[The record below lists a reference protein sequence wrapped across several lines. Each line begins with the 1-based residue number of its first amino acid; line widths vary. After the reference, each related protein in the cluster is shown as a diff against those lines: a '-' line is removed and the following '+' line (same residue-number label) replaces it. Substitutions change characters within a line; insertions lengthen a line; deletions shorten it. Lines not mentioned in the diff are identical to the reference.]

1 MVSIQSSA
9 LKPQYSAWP
18 PRKVATL
25 MTSLQA
31 NKRPTLCLIDGSAYI
46 YRAYFA
52 LPTLNNSK
60 GLQTNA
66 VYGFTTTLLKIIREH
81 KPDGLAVA
89 FDEKG
94 PTLRHE
100 EFKEYKAQRPPMP
113 DGMKTQI
120 PYIYRVVEALNIPAV
135 RQAGYEADDLIGT
148 LARQA
153 EQAGYDIVIVTGDK
167 DMLQLVT
174 PHVRIYDPVKDK
186 WSGEAECVAK
196 FGVEP
201 SRVIE
206 VMGLMGDSSDNIPG
220 VKGVGEKTAMKLIAQ
235 FGTIDEL
242 LQRLDEVAPSRVRM
256 LLTEQADQARLSRK
270 LATIDTRSPVQF
282 HPESY
287 QLKPPHDDQ
296 LTDLLRELEFT
307 SLLKSLQPT
316 QKQPEAKFHATVTIE
331 DETTARRFVDGVPK
345 AGPLGVH
352 CLLTRQPGI
361 GADVLG
367 LTLSTGGQT
376 GFIPIDVHTF
386 MRPIISVLHDVHRP
400 KIVHDL
406 KATLLA
412 LHRVGVTLAPPYID
426 TMIADYLLN
435 PNRRDHSLD
444 TIMLERLGKRLESE
458 KREKTQ
464 PQSLFEVDTG
474 SREAA
479 AEAAAALV
487 EVEPILREQLTEQGS
502 LKLFTEVEMPL
513 VPVLADI
520 ERNGFLLDVEGLHEL
535 SKELERELDR
545 MMETITRLAGG
556 EFNINSPKQL
566 ATVLFEK
573 LGLKPLRKTKTGYST
588 DEDTLTQL
596 AVQHELPAQILSYRS
611 LSKLRSTYVDALP
624 ELVHPE
630 TKRLHTSLN
639 QTVAATGRLSST
651 DPNLQ
656 NIPVKG
662 DYGLRIREAFI
673 APKGHELLCADY
685 SQIEPRILAHL
696 SQDPRL
702 LSVFTKGEDIHM
714 ATAMEIFGLPSGQI
728 TRDMR
733 RAAKTVVFG
742 IVYGI
747 SPFGLSQNLGV
758 SQPEAKKYI
767 DTFFERFPSVRA
779 LMDRN
784 IAEGREKGY
793 TTTILGRR
801 RPIPELQSSD
811 PVQRGFGERMA
822 VNSPIQGSA
831 ADLIKVAMINVH
843 RTLRD
848 ELPHVKTILQVH
860 DELIFEV
867 PDHDLEEA
875 KRLVK
880 QEMEGV
886 GKQLGLS
893 VPLKVDLGVGKNWRV
908 AHP

>member
-1 MVSIQSSA
+1 M
-9 LKPQYSAWP
+9 
-18 PRKVATL
+18 
-25 MTSLQA
+25 
-31 NKRPTLCLIDGSAYI
+31 PTLYLIDGSAYI
-46 YRAYFA
+46 YRAFFA
-52 LPTLNNSK
+52 LPALNNSK

-66 VYGFTTTLLKIIREH
+66 VYGFTTMLLKIIRERQ
-81 KPDGLAVA
+81 PDGLAVA

-113 DGMKTQI
+113 DGMKAQI
-120 PYIYRVVEALNIPAV
+120 PYIHRVVEALAIPGL
-135 RQAGYEADDLIGT
+135 RKAGYEADDLIGT
-148 LARQA
+148 LAHKA
-153 EQAGYDIVIVTGDK
+153 EQAGYDVVIVTGDK
-167 DMLQLVT
+167 DMFQLLT

-186 WSGEAECVAK
+186 WFGEAECRER

-201 SRVIE
+201 ARVVEI
-206 VMGLMGDSSDNIPG
+206 MGLMGDATDNIPG
-220 VKGVGEKTAMKLIAQ
+220 VKGIGEKTAMKLIAQ
-235 FGTIDEL
+235 FVTIEEL
-242 LQRLDEVAPSRVRM
+242 LQRVDEVTPPRIKA
-256 LLTEQADQARLSRK
+256 LLVEQAENARMSRR
-270 LATIDTRSPVQF
+270 LATIEVESPVEFDPAAFQI
-282 HPESY
+282 
-287 QLKPPHDDQ
+287 KPPHADQ
-296 LTDLLRELEFT
+296 LSDLLRELEFT
-307 SLLKSLQPT
+307 TLLKSIQASNGPANA
-316 QKQPEAKFHATVTIE
+316 PEVATEFIQSE
-331 DETTARRFVDGVPK
+331 KAAQAFVDSLPK
-345 AGPLGVH
+345 NEALAVQ
-352 CLLTRQPGI
+352 CLLSGGSGVQAEVQGI
-361 GADVLG
+361 A
-367 LTLSTGGQT
+367 LSSGGKT
-376 GFIPIDVHTF
+376 AFIPLDVHEY
-386 MRPIISVLHDVHRP
+386 MRPITRLLHETTRT
-400 KIVHDL
+400 KAVHDL

-412 LHRVGVTLAPPYID
+412 FHRIGVTLAPPYFD

-435 PNRRDHSLD
+435 PNRRDHQLD
-444 TIMLERLGKRLESE
+444 TLALEILGHRLGGHE
-458 KREKTQ
+458 KETKA
-464 PQSLFEVDTG
+464 PKSLFDVDTG
-474 SREAA
+474 SQEQA
-479 AEAAAALV
+479 AEAAGVIAKIAPLM
-487 EVEPILREQLTEQGS
+487 LDRLKEQGS
-502 LKLFTEVEMPL
+502 LTLFQDIEMPL
-513 VPVLADI
+513 VAVLAEI
-520 ERNGFLLDVEGLHEL
+520 ERNGFLLDVEGLHAL

-545 MMETITRLAGG
+545 MMEKIAGLAGR

-573 LGLKPLRKTKTGYST
+573 LGLKPGRKTKTGFST
-588 DEDTLTQL
+588 DEDTLMQL
-596 AVQHELPAQILSYRS
+596 ATQHELPAQILSYRS
-611 LSKLRSTYVDALP
+611 LSKLKSTYVDALP
-624 ELVHPE
+624 ELVHPD

-702 LSVFTKGEDIHM
+702 VSVFAMGEDIHM
-714 ATAMEIFGLPSGQI
+714 ATAMEIFGLPSSQI

-733 RAAKTVVFG
+733 RVAKTVVFG

-747 SPFGLSQNLGV
+747 SPFGLSQNIGV
-758 SQPEAKKYI
+758 SQADAKKYI
-767 DTFFERFPSVRA
+767 ETFFEKFSAVRA

-784 IAEGREKGY
+784 IAEGKEKGY

-801 RPIPELQSSD
+801 RPIPELQSGD

-843 RTLRD
+843 KALHA
-848 ELPHVKTILQVH
+848 EMPHTKMILQVH

-867 PDHDLEEA
+867 PEKELDEA
-875 KRLVK
+875 KKLVK
-880 QEMEGV
+880 HEMEAV

>member
-1 MVSIQSSA
+1 MTQV
-9 LKPQYSAWP
+9 
-18 PRKVATL
+18 RKTL
-25 MTSLQA
+25 Y
-31 NKRPTLCLIDGSAYI
+31 LIDGSAYI
-46 YRAYFA
+46 YRAFFA
-52 LPTLNNSK
+52 LPALNNSK

-66 VYGFTTTLLKIIREH
+66 VYGFTTTLLKILRER
-81 KPDGLAVA
+81 KPDGLVVA

-94 PTLRHE
+94 PTLRHQ

-113 DGMKTQI
+113 EGMSAQI
-120 PYIYRVVEALNIPAV
+120 PYIHRIVDALNIPAV

-148 LARQA
+148 LAHQA
-153 EQAGYDIVIVTGDK
+153 ERAGYDVVIVTGDK
-167 DMLQLVT
+167 DMFQLLT

-186 WSGEAECVAK
+186 WSGEAECRER

-201 SRVIE
+201 ARVVEI
-206 VMGLMGDSSDNIPG
+206 MGLMGDSTDNIPG
-220 VKGVGEKTAMKLIAQ
+220 VKGIGEKTAMKLIAQ
-235 FGTIDEL
+235 FGTIEEL
-242 LQRLDEVAPSRVRM
+242 LNRVDEVTPARTKAM
-256 LLTEQADQARLSRK
+256 LVEQAENARLSRR
-270 LATIDTRSPVQF
+270 LATIDIHSPVEF
-282 HPESY
+282 DADSFRI
-287 QLKPPHDDQ
+287 KPPHQ
-296 LTDLLRELEFT
+296 EPLTDLLRELEFT
-307 SLLKSLQPT
+307 SLLKSLQAPAAPAAAPVADSDIIRT
-316 QKQPEAKFHATVTIE
+316 EQAAQAFV
-331 DETTARRFVDGVPK
+331 ARLPAG
-345 AGPLGVH
+345 GPLAVQ
-352 CLLTRQPGI
+352 CLLSGGAGVSAEVQGI
-361 GADVLG
+361 A
-367 LTLSTGGQT
+367 LSAAGQT
-376 GFIPIDVHTF
+376 AFVPLDVRTF
-386 MRPIISVLHDVHRP
+386 MRPITTLLHDRTRP
-400 KIVHDL
+400 KAVHDL

-412 LHRVGVTLAPPYID
+412 CHRIGVTLAPPYVD

-435 PNRRDHSLD
+435 PNRRDHQLD
-444 TIMLERLGKRLESE
+444 TLALEMLGQRMGGHEHETKVP
-458 KREKTQ
+458 T
-464 PQSLFEVDTG
+464 SLFDVESG
-474 SREAA
+474 SQEQA
-479 AEAAAALV
+479 AEAAGVIAKIAPVL
-487 EVEPILREQLTEQGS
+487 LDRLTEQGS
-502 LKLFTEVEMPL
+502 LALFQDVEMPL

-520 ERNGFLLDVEGLHEL
+520 ERNGFLLDVEGLQAL

-545 MMETITRLAGG
+545 MMETIGGLAGG

-596 AVQHELPAQILSYRS
+596 ATQHDLPAQILNYRS
-611 LSKLRSTYVDALP
+611 LSKLKSTYVDALP
-624 ELVHPE
+624 ELVHPD
-630 TKRLHTSLN
+630 TRRLHTSLN

-651 DPNLQ
+651 EPNLQ

-673 APKGHELLCADY
+673 APKDHELLCADY

-702 LSVFTKGEDIHM
+702 LAVFAKGEDIHM
-714 ATAMEIFGLPSGQI
+714 ATAMEIFGLPSSQI

-747 SPFGLSQNLGV
+747 SPFGLSQNIGV
-758 SQPEAKKYI
+758 PQAEAKKYI
-767 DTFFERFPSVRA
+767 DTFFEKFAAVRA

-784 IAEGREKGY
+784 IAEGKAKGY

-801 RPIPELQSSD
+801 RPIPELQSGD

-843 RTLRD
+843 RTLHAD
-848 ELPHVKTILQVH
+848 LPHTKMILQVH

-867 PDHDLEEA
+867 PEKELDDA

-880 QEMEGV
+880 QEMEAV

>member
-1 MVSIQSSA
+1 M
-9 LKPQYSAWP
+9 PYSNES
-18 PRKVATL
+18 RKTL
-25 MTSLQA
+25 Y
-31 NKRPTLCLIDGSAYI
+31 LIDGSAYI
-46 YRAYFA
+46 YRAFFA
-52 LPTLNNSK
+52 LPALNNSK
-60 GLQTNA
+60 GFQTNA
-66 VYGFTTTLLKIIREH
+66 IYGFTTTLMKIIREH

-100 EFKEYKAQRPPMP
+100 EFKAYKAQRPPMP
-113 DGMKTQI
+113 EGMSAQI
-120 PYIYRVVEALNIPAV
+120 PYIHRVVEALDIPV
-135 RQAGYEADDLIGT
+135 VKQAGYEADDLIGT

-153 EQAGYDIVIVTGDK
+153 ERAGYDVVIVTGDK
-167 DMLQLVT
+167 DMLQLLT

-186 WSGEAECVAK
+186 WSGEAECRER

-201 SRVIE
+201 GRVVE
-206 VMGLMGDSSDNIPG
+206 VMGLMGDSTDNIPG
-220 VKGVGEKTAMKLIAQ
+220 VKGIGEKTAMKLIAQ

-242 LQRLDEVAPSRVRM
+242 LRRVDEVTPPRIKA
-256 LLTEQADQARLSRK
+256 LLIEQADNARLSRR
-270 LATIDTRSPVQF
+270 LATIETQSPVDF
-282 HPESY
+282 HPDAY
-287 QLKPPHDDQ
+287 RIKPPHHEQ
-296 LTDLLRELEFT
+296 LAGLFRELEFT
-307 SLLKSLQPT
+307 TLLKGLQPASRPVEPSRADT
-316 QKQPEAKFHATVTIE
+316 QLIQDEQAAK
-331 DETTARRFVDGVPK
+331 RFVERLERDGAIGVRCLMSGGAGAQAELQGLAVSDGTRTAYVP
-345 AGPLGVH
+345 L
-352 CLLTRQPGI
+352 
-361 GADVLG
+361 DVR
-367 LTLSTGGQT
+367 
-376 GFIPIDVHTF
+376 TF
-386 MRPIISVLHDVHRP
+386 MRPITVLLHDQART
-400 KIVHDL
+400 KAVHDL

-412 LHRVGVTLAPPYID
+412 LHRIGVTLSAPHVD
-426 TMIADYLLN
+426 TMVADYLLN
-435 PNRRDHSLD
+435 PNRRDHQLD
-444 TIMLERLGKRLESE
+444 TIALEVLGERLGSGKQEKSE
-458 KREKTQ
+458 
-464 PQSLFEVDTG
+464 PQSLFEVDSG
-474 SREAA
+474 SREEA
-479 AEAAAALV
+479 AETAAVLAKLAPLLL
-487 EVEPILREQLTEQGS
+487 ERLAGQGS
-502 LKLFTEVEMPL
+502 LKLFTDVEMPL
-513 VPVLADI
+513 VPVLAEI
-520 ERNGFLLDVEGLHEL
+520 EHNGFLLDVDGLREL

-545 MMETITRLAGG
+545 MMATIAGSAGG

-566 ATVLFEK
+566 AAVLFEK
-573 LGLKPLRKTKTGYST
+573 LGLKPIRKTKTGYST

-596 AVQHELPAQILSYRS
+596 ATQHELPSQILNYRS
-611 LSKLRSTYVDALP
+611 LSKLKSTYVDALP
-624 ELVHPE
+624 ELIHPE

-651 DPNLQ
+651 EPNLQ

-702 LSVFTKGEDIHM
+702 LAVFAKGEDIHM
-714 ATAMEIFGLPSGQI
+714 ATAMEIFGLPAGQI
-728 TRDMR
+728 TKDMR

-758 SQPEAKKYI
+758 SQADAKKYI
-767 DTFFERFPSVRA
+767 DTFFERFAAVRA

-784 IAEGREKGY
+784 IAEGKDKGY

-843 RTLRD
+843 RALHQD
-848 ELPHVKTILQVH
+848 LPHTKMILQVH

-867 PDHDLEEA
+867 PEKEIGEA
-875 KRLVK
+875 KQLAK
-880 QEMEGV
+880 KEMEGV

-893 VPLKVDLGVGKNWRV
+893 VPLKVDMGVGKNWRV

>member
-1 MVSIQSSA
+1 M
-9 LKPQYSAWP
+9 
-18 PRKVATL
+18 
-25 MTSLQA
+25 
-31 NKRPTLCLIDGSAYI
+31 PTFYLIDGSAYI
-46 YRAYFA
+46 YRAFFA
-52 LPTLNNSK
+52 LPALNNSK

-66 VYGFTTTLLKIIREH
+66 VYGFTTMLLKIIRERR
-81 KPDGLAVA
+81 PDGLAVA

-113 DGMKTQI
+113 DGMKAQI
-120 PYIYRVVEALNIPAV
+120 PYIHRVVEALAIPGL
-135 RQAGYEADDLIGT
+135 RKAGYEADDLIGT
-148 LARQA
+148 LAHKA
-153 EQAGYDIVIVTGDK
+153 EQAGYDVAIVTGDK
-167 DMLQLVT
+167 DMYQLLT

-186 WSGEAECVAK
+186 WFGEAECRER

-201 SRVIE
+201 ARVIE
-206 VMGLMGDSSDNIPG
+206 IMGLMGDATDNIPG
-220 VKGVGEKTAMKLIAQ
+220 VKGIGEKTAMKLIAQ
-235 FGTIDEL
+235 FGTIEEL
-242 LQRLDEVAPSRVRM
+242 LQRVDEVTPPRVKA
-256 LLTEQADQARLSRK
+256 LLVEQAENARLSRR
-270 LATIDTRSPVQF
+270 LATIEIESPVEFDPAAFQI
-282 HPESY
+282 
-287 QLKPPHDDQ
+287 KPPHADQ
-296 LTDLLRELEFT
+296 LSDLLRELEFT
-307 SLLKSLQPT
+307 TLLKSIQASTAPAKT
-316 QKQPEAKFHATVTIE
+316 QEV
-331 DETTARRFVDGVPK
+331 ETQIIRNEKAAQAFVESLPK
-345 AGPLGVH
+345 NETLAVQ
-352 CLLTRQPGI
+352 CLLSGGSGVQAEVQGI
-361 GADVLG
+361 A
-367 LTLSTGGQT
+367 LSSGEKTA
-376 GFIPIDVHTF
+376 FIPLDVHEY
-386 MRPIISVLHDVHRP
+386 MRPITRLLHETTRT
-400 KIVHDL
+400 KAVHDL
-406 KATLLA
+406 KETLLA
-412 LHRVGVTLAPPYID
+412 FHRIGVILAGPYFD
-426 TMIADYLLN
+426 TMVADYLLN
-435 PNRRDHSLD
+435 PNRRDHQLD
-444 TIMLERLGKRLESE
+444 TLALEILGHRLGGNE
-458 KREKTQ
+458 KETKALK
-464 PQSLFEVDTG
+464 SLFDVDTG
-474 SREAA
+474 SQEKA
-479 AEAAAALV
+479 AEAAGVIAKIAPFMLDR
-487 EVEPILREQLTEQGS
+487 LKEQGS
-502 LKLFTEVEMPL
+502 LTLFQDVEMPL
-513 VPVLADI
+513 VPVLAEI
-520 ERNGFLLDVEGLHEL
+520 ERNGFLLDVEGLRAL

-545 MMETITRLAGG
+545 MMETIARLAGG

-573 LGLKPLRKTKTGYST
+573 LGLKPGRKTKTGYST

-596 AVQHELPAQILSYRS
+596 ATQHDLPAQILNYRS
-611 LSKLRSTYVDALP
+611 LSKLKSTYVDALP
-624 ELVHPE
+624 ELLHPD

-651 DPNLQ
+651 EPNLQ

-702 LSVFTKGEDIHM
+702 ISVFAKGEDIHM

-747 SPFGLSQNLGV
+747 SPFGLSQNIGV
-758 SQPEAKKYI
+758 SQAEAKKYI
-767 DTFFERFPSVRA
+767 ETFFEKFSAVRA

-784 IAEGREKGY
+784 IAEGKEKGY

-801 RPIPELQSSD
+801 RPIPELQSGD

-822 VNSPIQGSA
+822 INSPIQGSA

-843 RTLRD
+843 KKLHQD
-848 ELPHVKTILQVH
+848 QPHTKMILQVH

-867 PDHDLEEA
+867 PEKNLDEA

-880 QEMEGV
+880 KEMEGV

>member
-1 MVSIQSSA
+1 MTE
-9 LKPQYSAWP
+9 K
-18 PRKVATL
+18 RKIL
-25 MTSLQA
+25 Y
-31 NKRPTLCLIDGSAYI
+31 LIDGSAYI
-46 YRAYFA
+46 YRAFFA
-52 LPTLNNSK
+52 LPALNNSK

-66 VYGFTTTLLKIIREH
+66 VYGFTTMLLKIIRERQ
-81 KPDGLAVA
+81 PDGLAVA

-113 DGMKTQI
+113 DGMKAQI
-120 PYIYRVVEALNIPAV
+120 PYIHRVVDALAIPGL

-148 LARQA
+148 LARKA
-153 EQAGYDIVIVTGDK
+153 EQAGYDVVIVTGDK
-167 DMLQLVT
+167 DMFQLLT

-186 WSGEAECVAK
+186 WIGEAECRER

-201 SRVIE
+201 ARVVEI
-206 VMGLMGDSSDNIPG
+206 MGLMGDAADNIPG
-220 VKGVGEKTAMKLIAQ
+220 VKGIGEKTAMKLIAQ
-235 FGTIDEL
+235 FGTIEEVLTRVEEVTPPRIKAL
-242 LQRLDEVAPSRVRM
+242 LI
-256 LLTEQADQARLSRK
+256 EQAEQARLSRR
-270 LATIDTRSPVQF
+270 LATIQVDSPVEFDAAAFQIT
-282 HPESY
+282 
-287 QLKPPHDDQ
+287 PPHAEQ
-296 LTDLLRELEFT
+296 ISDLLRELEFT
-307 SLLKSLQPT
+307 SLLKSIQAANGPPKT
-316 QKQPEAKFHATVTIE
+316 QAV
-331 DETTARRFVDGVPK
+331 ETEIVESEKAAQAFVESLPK
-345 AGPLGVH
+345 NETLAVQ
-352 CLLTRQPGI
+352 CLLSGGSAI
-361 GADVLG
+361 HADVQG
-367 LTLSTGGQT
+367 IALSSGGKT
-376 GFIPIDVHTF
+376 AFIPLDVHAF
-386 MRPIISVLHDVHRP
+386 MRPITTLLHDSTRT
-400 KIVHDL
+400 KAVHDL
-406 KATLLA
+406 KATLLVF
-412 LHRVGVTLAPPYID
+412 HRIGVTLAGPYLD

-435 PNRRDHSLD
+435 PNRRDHQLD
-444 TIMLERLGKRLESE
+444 TLALEILGHRLGGNE
-458 KREKTQ
+458 KEAKA
-464 PQSLFEVDTG
+464 PQSLFDVDTG
-474 SREAA
+474 SQEQA
-479 AEAAAALV
+479 AEAASIIAKIAPLMV
-487 EVEPILREQLTEQGS
+487 DRLKEQGS
-502 LKLFTEVEMPL
+502 LKLFQDVEMPL

-520 ERNGFLLDVEGLHEL
+520 ERNGFLLDVEGLRAL

-545 MMETITRLAGG
+545 MMQTIGGIADG

-573 LGLKPLRKTKTGYST
+573 LGLKPGRKTKTGYST

-596 AVQHELPAQILSYRS
+596 ATQHDLPAQILNYRS
-611 LSKLRSTYVDALP
+611 VSKLKSTYVDALP

-651 DPNLQ
+651 EPNLQ

-673 APKGHELLCADY
+673 APKGYELLCADY

-702 LSVFTKGEDIHM
+702 VAVFAKGEDIHM
-714 ATAMEIFGLPSGQI
+714 ATAMEIFGLPSSQI

-733 RAAKTVVFG
+733 RVAKTVVFG

-747 SPFGLSQNLGV
+747 SPFGLSQNIGV
-758 SQPEAKKYI
+758 PQADAKKYI
-767 DTFFERFPSVRA
+767 ETFFEKFSAVRA

-784 IAEGREKGY
+784 IAEGKEKGY

-801 RPIPELQSSD
+801 RPIPELQSGD

-843 RTLRD
+843 KALHAD
-848 ELPHVKTILQVH
+848 LPHAKMILQVH

-867 PDHDLEEA
+867 PEKELDEA
-875 KRLVK
+875 KQLVK